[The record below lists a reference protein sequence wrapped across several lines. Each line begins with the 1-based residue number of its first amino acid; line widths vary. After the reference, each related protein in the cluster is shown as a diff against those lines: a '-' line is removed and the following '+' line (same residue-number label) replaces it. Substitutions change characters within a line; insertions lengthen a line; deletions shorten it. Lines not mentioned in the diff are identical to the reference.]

1 MSRRAEMAALARMS
15 IPGKAAI
22 LALAAEINTKDEA
35 TRIAE
40 RKEQDRLRMT
50 TAARHYAA
58 ADRTDPFAY
67 RRAVAHI
74 ANGVASISRP
84 RSERDSGYDLDS
96 GPAFYSAEPQREMRK
111 GIGYGGEEIEYAVT
125 TYKNVVK
132 P

>member
-1 MSRRAEMAALARMS
+1 MSRRAEMAAQEFGNAMRTQ
-15 IPGKAAI
+15 
-22 LALAAEINTKDEA
+22 EEA

-40 RKEQDRLRMT
+40 RKEQDRQRMT
-50 TAARHYAA
+50 AAARHYAA
-58 ADRTDPFAY
+58 ADRTDPFVY
-67 RRAVAHI
+67 RRSLTHI
-74 ANGVASISRP
+74 ANGCASVSRP

-96 GPAFYSAEPQREMRK
+96 GPAFYTAEPQREMRK